1 MASRPL
7 TVLALAS
14 ELKGVPFLEECHRQG
29 CRVVVVMDDKLVNE
43 PWPWTSIDEHFTMRS
58 VRAQP
63 DITYAVSY
71 LARDRHIDRIVG
83 LDDYDVETAAA
94 LREHLR
100 IKGLG
105 DSAARLFRDK
115 LAMRVRASDAGL
127 PVPDF
132 AGIFNDDVL
141 RDFLQE
147 VPPPWVFKPR
157 TLAGSEGIHKLYDP
171 VSVWR
176 LLDTL
181 GDRRSSYLLE
191 SFVPGDVYHVDTLS
205 WQGETVF
212 SLVSKYGAPP
222 LTVLQGRGI
231 FTTRVLPRAHPDT
244 QVLTRLTNDLL
255 KSFDRD
261 YGPSHSEFIRAAD
274 GSFYF
279 LETAARV
286 GGGNIERL
294 VEAATGIVPWREAA
308 RLELAH
314 ARDEAYSLPP
324 LRDDYAGLIACPSQL
339 PFADTAH
346 YTEPEIVFRPRSAEF
361 ASLVVGSESFE
372 KVEAL
377 LEDYTARFA
386 KDFLPHG

>member
-1 MASRPL
+1 MSDKPL

-14 ELKGVPFLEECHRQG
+14 ELKGVPFLEECKRQG
-29 CRVVVVMDDKLVNE
+29 CHVVVVMDDKVAGE
-43 PWPWTSIDEHFTMRS
+43 PWPWASIDEHFTMRS
-58 VRAQP
+58 VRKQP
-63 DITYAVSY
+63 NITYAVSY

-100 IKGLG
+100 LGGPG

-115 LAMRVRASDAGL
+115 LAMRVRARDEQL

-132 AGIFNDDVL
+132 TGIFNYDNL
-141 RDFLQE
+141 RDFMAR

-157 TLAGSEGIHKLYDP
+157 LLAGSEGIHKLFEQE
-171 VSVWR
+171 SLWR

-181 GDRRSSYLLE
+181 GDQKSYYLLE
-191 SFVPGDVYHVDTLS
+191 SFVPGDVYHVDALS

-231 FTTRVLPRAHPDT
+231 FTTRVLPRSSPET
-244 QVLTRLTNDLL
+244 QALTELNERLL
-255 KSFDRD
+255 KSFGRD
-261 YGPSHSEFIRAAD
+261 YGPSHSEFIRAED

-294 VEAATGIVPWREAA
+294 IEAATGLVPWKEAA
-308 RLELAH
+308 RLELAQ
-314 ARDEAYSLPP
+314 ARSEPYTLPP
-324 LRDDYAGLIACPSQL
+324 LRNGYAGLIACPSRV
-339 PFADTAH
+339 PFADTSH
-346 YTEPEIVFRPRSAEF
+346 YTEPEIAFRPRSAEF
-361 ASLVVGSESFE
+361 ASLIVGSESFE
-372 KVEAL
+372 RVEAL
-377 LEDYTARFA
+377 LADYTVRFA
-386 KDFLPHG
+386 SDFLGG

>member
-14 ELKGVPFLEECHRQG
+14 ELKGVPFLEECHHQG
-29 CRVVVVMDDKLVNE
+29 CRVVVVMDHKLEHE
-43 PWPWTSIDEHFTMRS
+43 PWPWASIDEHFTMRS

-132 AGIFNDDVL
+132 AGIFNDGAL
-141 RDFLQE
+141 QDFMQK

-181 GDRRSSYLLE
+181 GDRRSHYLLE

-231 FTTRVLPRAHPDT
+231 FTTRVLPRTHPDT
-244 QVLTRLTNDLL
+244 QVLTHLTNDLL
-255 KSFDRD
+255 KSFNRD
-261 YGPSHSEFIRAAD
+261 YGPSHSEFIRAED
-274 GSFYF
+274 GQFYF

-324 LRDDYAGLIACPSQL
+324 LREDHAGLIACPSRL

-361 ASLVVGSESFE
+361 ASLIVGSESFE